1 MLLPTGR
8 PTLGGSHYN
17 GYGRV
22 LQYIAY
28 FATWLAC
35 VSVCQMEDIVATS
48 SDQPDPYDL
57 ILIELNM
64 PRTRENYLWVKYD
77 GNVPEELWDDDAEME
92 LPADLRL

>member
-1 MLLPTGR
+1 M
-8 PTLGGSHYN
+8 
-17 GYGRV
+17 
-22 LQYIAY
+22 
-28 FATWLAC
+28 
-35 VSVCQMEDIVATS
+35 ATS

-57 ILIELNM
+57 VLIELNM

>member
-1 MLLPTGR
+1 
-8 PTLGGSHYN
+8 
-17 GYGRV
+17 
-22 LQYIAY
+22 
-28 FATWLAC
+28 
-35 VSVCQMEDIVATS
+35 MEDIVATS

-57 ILIELNM
+57 VLIELNM